1 MPLFSAMASNFF
13 LEGLYIMATADTSTS
28 AADLAFEVLTRSGHR
43 SWLEMLQ
50 HNATMTTEHWFGTFT
65 GENQGHT
72 WSHPWSA
79 SPARIIPQFLMGVR
93 PLERGW
99 RRIAVHPQPGSTLT
113 QFNLSVPTL
122 RGDVKLAF
130 SSGSNKLT
138 LQLTVPGNTHANVCL
153 PVGLLAEYPQ
163 VVLNGKLATTSTP
176 LGRAGQLCLASDL
189 VGGKHIIMA
198 Q

>member
-1 MPLFSAMASNFF
+1 MASNFF
-13 LEGLYIMATADTSTS
+13 LEGLYTMATADMSTS

-79 SPARIIPQFLMGVR
+79 APARIIPQFLMGVR

-113 QFNLSVPTL
+113 HATLSVPTL
-122 RGDVKLAF
+122 RGEVKLAF
-130 SSGSNKLT
+130 STSSSMT
-138 LQLTVPGNTHANVCL
+138 LQLTVPGNTYANVCL
-153 PVGLLAEYPQ
+153 PVGLLAENPQ
-163 VVLNGKLATTSTP
+163 VMLNGKLATTTTP
-176 LGRAGQLCLASDL
+176 VGRAGQLCLASDL
-189 VGGKHIIMA
+189 VGGVHTIVA